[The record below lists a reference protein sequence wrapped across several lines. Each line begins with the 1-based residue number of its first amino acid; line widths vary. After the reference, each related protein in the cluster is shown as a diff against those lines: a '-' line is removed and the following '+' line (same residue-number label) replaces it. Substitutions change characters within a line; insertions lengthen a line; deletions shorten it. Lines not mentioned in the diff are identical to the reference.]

1 MLTLSKDDYVPT
13 AFIELGV
20 PPSVDFGLAAAGFT
34 TPFAIQTKAIPV
46 ALTGRDVCGRAK
58 TGSGK
63 TLAFGVPLLA
73 RLFNQGPRAIGGDAT
88 TIAQASYRPDA
99 PYDNNAIGVSSR
111 LVVAFGAAAAAWAML
126 APGQS
131 GQPGSPHYGDL
142 ITPWLSGDYLEIA
155 WTVEE
160 ITAVSP
166 HTLTL
171 TPPSSH

>member
-1 MLTLSKDDYVPT
+1 MVWRRPRPFCAKPSAPNPRIGSGAACIKSPSPT
-13 AFIELGV
+13 PWGACRCWPASSTRGRAPSAATQ
-20 PPSVDFGLAAAGFT
+20 PPSPRPATAP
-34 TPFAIQTKAIPV
+34 TP
-46 ALTGRDVCGRAK
+46 
-58 TGSGK
+58 
-63 TLAFGVPLLA
+63 
-73 RLFNQGPRAIGGDAT
+73 
-88 TIAQASYRPDA
+88 

-171 TPPSSH
+171 TPPPSH